1 MILSKNAERVYKIT
15 NRNDKR
21 VGNDLFFLRI
31 FVQMFSA
38 AKLKIAEMM

>member
-21 VGNDLFFLRI
+21 VGNDPFFLRI